1 MDKPTGR
8 KGGNS
13 VFKSTFS
20 KYLAAFILIILISF
34 LMLSGIITSMIR
46 TYSTEEKE
54 SELISTSMVIASH
67 IEKSGVEQVEA
78 YVSAELASYIIAPLI
93 NRDAE
98 LDILITDAEGRVLL
112 STVNAPVD
120 EKDGIRTPYTSGDL
134 GKVDIDS
141 FPLME
146 EEAYKNCRFTRGD
159 LDKLLPETSLVCA
172 CSITTGGTVR
182 GYVLSSYSAEYE
194 SNLIG
199 TTRRAVIN
207 SSAWVML
214 AAVIAVYF
222 ITERIIHPLRNM
234 TAAAKKFGKG
244 DFSTR
249 VTVYG
254 SDEVSELA
262 SAFNNMA
269 DSLGNLEKM
278 RNSFLSNVSHDLR
291 TPMTTIAGF
300 IDGIR
305 SGAIPPEKQD
315 HYLQIISSEVHR
327 LSRLVSQLLDISR
340 LESGDRKMNFVD
352 FDVAEVARI
361 ILISFEQ
368 QIEEKRLEVEF
379 DTDEDEVSVLAD
391 KDAVHQVLYN
401 LCHNAIKFSREGGR
415 FIIKIRS
422 DDARKVTVSVF
433 DEGQAI
439 SKEDLP
445 LVFERFYKTDKSRGL
460 DKSGVG
466 LGLYICK
473 TLIDAHDERI
483 FVDSTEGVGTEFRFT
498 LKKSK

>member
-1 MDKPTGR
+1 MVYNKLVDFLRRGLK
-8 KGGNS
+8 

-20 KYLAAFILIILISF
+20 KYLIAFILIIFISF
-34 LMLSGIITSMIR
+34 IMLSGIITSMIR
-46 TYSTEEKE
+46 TYVTEEKE
-54 SELISTSMVIASH
+54 SELVSTTTVIAQH
-67 IEKSGVEQVEA
+67 IEKTGIENIKN
-78 YVSAELASYIIAPLI
+78 YVDSEVASLIIAPII
-93 NRDAE
+93 NRDKSLE
-98 LDILITDAEGRVLL
+98 IIITDKEGNILL
-112 STVNAPVD
+112 STLNSPVD
-120 EKDGIRTPYTSGDL
+120 E
-134 GKVDIDS
+134 
-141 FPLME
+141 
-146 EEAYKNCRFTRGD
+146 
-159 LDKLLPETSLVCA
+159 
-172 CSITTGGTVR
+172 TTGMRVPYISGNLGEINISSFQESESGCLFVRGTLNGLLSDSSAVYANDIYTNSEIR
-182 GYVLSSYSAEYE
+182 GYVLSLYSSQYE
-194 SNLIG
+194 DNIIAL
-199 TTRRAVIN
+199 TRRAVIN

-254 SDEVSELA
+254 TDEVSQLA
-262 SAFNNMA
+262 IAFNNMA

-315 HYLQIISSEVHR
+315 YYLQTISSEIHR

-340 LESGDRKMNFVD
+340 LESGDRKMSFQN

-368 QIEEKRLEVEF
+368 KIDEKKLDVEF
-379 DTDEDEVSVLAD
+379 ETEDEEMLVYAD
-391 KDAVHQVLYN
+391 KDSIHQVLYN
-401 LCHNAIKFSREGGR
+401 LCHNAIKFAREGGK
-415 FIIKIRS
+415 FVIKLKNLDSKRIS
-422 DDARKVTVSVF
+422 ISVYDD
-433 DEGQAI
+433 GQSI
-439 SKEDLP
+439 SQEDLP
-445 LVFERFYKTDKSRGL
+445 MVFERFYKTDKSRGL

-473 TLIDAHDERI
+473 TIIDAHDEQI
-483 FVDSTEGVGTEFRFT
+483 NVSSKEGEGTEFSFT

>member
-1 MDKPTGR
+1 M
-8 KGGNS
+8 
-13 VFKSTFS
+13 FKSAFS
-20 KYLAAFILIILISF
+20 KYLLAFVLIILISF

-54 SELISTSMVIASH
+54 RELVSTSMVISSH
-67 IEKSGVEQVEA
+67 IEKSGIEQLET
-78 YVSAELASYIIAPLI
+78 YVSTELASYIIAPLI
-93 NRDAE
+93 NRDAM
-98 LDILITDAEGRVLL
+98 LDIMIINSEGKVIL
-112 STVNAPVD
+112 STVGAPID
-120 EKDGIRTPYTSGDL
+120 DSDGTRMTYISGDL
-134 GKVDIDS
+134 GKVDIKS
-141 FPLME
+141 FKQME
-146 EEAYKNCRFTRGD
+146 EEGYEECLFSRSD
-159 LDKLLPETSLVCA
+159 LNDLLSENSLVCA
-172 CSITTGGTVR
+172 SVITTAGVTR
-182 GYVLSSYSAEYE
+182 GYVLSSYPAEYE

-199 TTRRAVIN
+199 TARRAVIN

-214 AAVIAVYF
+214 AAVVAVYF

-262 SAFNNMA
+262 LAFNNMA

-315 HYLQIISSEVHR
+315 HYLQIISAEVHR

-340 LESGDRKMNFVD
+340 LESGDRKMNFTD

-368 QIEEKRLEVEF
+368 KIEEKNLEVEF
-379 DTDEDEVSVLAD
+379 DSTEDEVLAFAD

-401 LCHNAIKFSREGGR
+401 LCHNAIKFSRTGGR
-415 FIIKIRS
+415 FTISIDS
-422 DDARKVTVSVF
+422 SDARKVTVSVF

-439 SKEDLP
+439 SSEDLP
-445 LVFERFYKTDKSRGL
+445 HVFERFYKTDKSRGL

-473 TLIDAHDERI
+473 TLVEAHDETI
-483 FVDSTEGVGTEFRFT
+483 SVSSVENVGTEFKFT

>member
-1 MDKPTGR
+1 M
-8 KGGNS
+8 

-20 KYLAAFILIILISF
+20 KYLIAFVLIILISF
-34 LMLSGIITSMIR
+34 LVLSGIITSMIR
-46 TYSTEEKE
+46 TFSTEEKE
-54 SELISTSMVIASH
+54 AELISTGKVIAAH
-67 IEKSGVEQVEA
+67 MEKSGVEQVET
-78 YVSAELASYIIAPLI
+78 YVFAELASYIIAPLI

-98 LDILITDAEGRVLL
+98 LDILITDSNGKVLL
-112 STVNAPVD
+112 STVNALID
-120 EKDGIRTPYTSGDL
+120 EKDGTRIPYTSGEL
-134 GKVDIDS
+134 GKVDISTFSKMDKEGYEGCLFS
-141 FPLME
+141 RSNLN
-146 EEAYKNCRFTRGD
+146 KI
-159 LDKLLPETSLVCA
+159 LDENSLVCA
-172 CSITTGGTVR
+172 SEISTGGIIR
-182 GYVLSSYSAEYE
+182 GYVLTAYSSEYE

-199 TTRRAVIN
+199 TARRAVIN

-214 AAVIAVYF
+214 AAVVAVYF

-234 TAAAKKFGKG
+234 TAAAKRFGKG

-315 HYLQIISSEVHR
+315 HYLQIISAEVHR

-340 LESGDRKMNFVD
+340 LESGDRKMNFTD

-368 QIEEKRLEVEF
+368 QIEEKRLDVEF
-379 DTDEDEVSVLAD
+379 ESDDEVLVFAD
-391 KDAVHQVLYN
+391 KDAIHQVLYN
-401 LCHNAIKFSREGGR
+401 LCHNAIKFSNIGGR
-415 FIIKIRS
+415 FVIKINSIDPR
-422 DDARKVTVSVF
+422 RVFVSVF

-439 SKEDLP
+439 SSEDLP
-445 LVFERFYKTDKSRGL
+445 HVFERFYKTDKSRGL

-473 TLIDAHDERI
+473 TLIDAHDEKI
-483 FVDSTEGVGTEFRFT
+483 SVDSQDGVGTKFSFT